1 MRTHRL
7 TLLAI
12 FAGVL
17 LVAGEQTV
25 FQADFRTPDSL
36 KAWRAVTYPVG
47 ATFAC
52 QDGTL
57 TVTHRHAKR
66 QGGFIEIPVPL
77 IKKGRL
83 DFDVTVPAT
92 GHGIGLTLDLYN
104 ISTFWH
110 DGCKDWRLY
119 FAEPNANRL
128 PYYLI
133 EPVGHH
139 RIATIPKDKTLHY
152 RIRFDEALDLVE
164 FYVDNMDDPAATRYD
179 VSVFGHAFYQQSLL
193 RLGSFGYVPAVYSTT
208 ISNLILTEE
217 TADQDNGSSERTLH
231 LGFDGMTSRHHRLE
245 ELLPKGFRRYVWD
258 NPGHNPTNTNTS
270 TYRNL
275 PGFDTVAH
283 AQTIIFNDAPN
294 VPVPLQK
301 MMLKA
306 VEDGANMFFLGGLCT
321 LNKGEFHDTPLGKA
335 LPVNVENPWAMAGSD
350 EKPLPITP
358 STGVTWPSVDGG
370 PGVCYYYLDLPPLED
385 AEVLLRAG
393 QDGPP
398 LLVRKKI
405 GAGSITVL
413 LATACGPDT
422 PNSFWNTHLVK
433 QIVQQ

>member
-1 MRTHRL
+1 MRTQRI

-12 FAGVL
+12 LAGGL
-17 LVAGEQTV
+17 LVVGEQTV

-36 KAWRAVTYPVG
+36 KAWRAVTYPDGGTFECKDG
-47 ATFAC
+47 A
-52 QDGTL
+52 L

-77 IKKGRL
+77 IQKGRL
-83 DFDVTVPAT
+83 DFDVTVPAD
-92 GHGIGLTLDLYN
+92 GHGIGLTLDIYN
-104 ISTFWH
+104 LSTFWH

-128 PYYLI
+128 PYYPI

-152 RIRFDEALDLVE
+152 RIRFDEVLDLVE

-193 RLGSFGYVPAVYSTT
+193 RLGSFGYAPAVYSTT
-208 ISNLILTEE
+208 ISNLTLTEE
-217 TADQDNGSSERTLH
+217 TVDQDNGSRTRNLH
-231 LGFDGMTSRHHRLE
+231 LAFDGMTSRHQLE
-245 ELLPKGFRRYVWD
+245 NLLPKGFRRYVWD
-258 NPGHNPTNTNTS
+258 NPGHNPTNTNTC

-275 PGFDTVAH
+275 PGFDTIAH

-306 VEDGANMFFLGGLCT
+306 VVDGAKMFFLGGLCT

-335 LPVNVENPWAMAGSD
+335 LPVDVKNQWAMTGSR
-350 EKPLPITP
+350 EKALPITP
-358 STGVTWPSVDGG
+358 SNGVTWPYSANG
-370 PGVCYYYLDLPPLED
+370 PGVCYYYLDLPLLQD
-385 AEVLLRAG
+385 AEVLLRAS
-393 QDGPP
+393 QDGAP
-398 LLVRKKI
+398 LLVRKNI

-422 PNSFWNTHLVK
+422 PNSFWNTQLVHHIL
-433 QIVQQ
+433 QM